1 MLIII
6 AENCWLASER
16 EKSTV
21 ITKLKVNEAQA
32 GSKNASRQLRNT
44 LLLTL
49 LSGAVR
55 TFTGEGRRS
64 RMLLVPRWRVCATR
78 FVRYD
83 LDRTLRKCL
92 RIYAV
97 GAWKIKVA
105 EGVQVQFGSL

>member
-6 AENCWLASER
+6 AENYWLASER
-16 EKSTV
+16 EKSQV
-21 ITKLKVNEAQA
+21 ITLKVNEAQA

-44 LLLTL
+44 LPLTL